1 MHVEIAPTERL
12 DPRILRDLAVER
24 ALIDAL
30 FARLAEDVERLQP
43 EIMRLRRAR
52 FFAQAAR
59 LVEETMAARIP
70 LVTLEGR
77 LLRLRQDYRVPE
89 DSPRFLLLETAVRA
103 LAADALRTLATRIAE
118 GRIVPPLG
126 ADERLRR
133 WADVLD
139 APDLA
144 EEPAYA
150 EAAAILRQAAAALPR
165 IRQFA

>member
-1 MHVEIAPTERL
+1 MRIEAATTDRL

-43 EIMRLRRAR
+43 EILCLRRAR
-52 FFAQAAR
+52 FFSQAAR

-70 LVTLEGR
+70 LATLEGR

-103 LAADALRTLATRIAE
+103 LAADALRTIATRIAE
-118 GRIVPPLG
+118 GRITLPLG
-126 ADERLRR
+126 ADESLRT
-133 WADVLD
+133 WADILD
-139 APDLA
+139 APDFI
-144 EEPAYA
+144 EEPSYA
-150 EAAAILRQAAAALPR
+150 EAASILREAADALPR
-165 IRQFA
+165 IRRFA

>member
-1 MHVEIAPTERL
+1 MRIEAASTDRL

-30 FARLAEDVERLQP
+30 FSRLAEDVKRLQS
-43 EIMRLRRAR
+43 EILRLRRAR
-52 FFAQAAR
+52 FFSQAAN
-59 LVEETMAARIP
+59 LIDKTMAARIP
-70 LVTLEGR
+70 LATLEGR

-103 LAADALRTLATRIAE
+103 LAADALRTLATRISE
-118 GRIVPPLG
+118 GRIAPPLG
-126 ADERLRR
+126 ADERLRT

-150 EAAAILRQAAAALPR
+150 EAAAILRKAAAALPR
-165 IRQFA
+165 IPQFG